1 MREQRPLALM
11 LGSAAHDRLH
21 AGLSLAA
28 ASAALGRS
36 VAIYLHADAV
46 RLLDPGLNW
55 AEDVRFAAVGSPAIA
70 ELLASAMELGVRIT
84 ACQTG
89 LALTGLPAD
98 ALPEGVEPG
107 GLVDFLGQARDAEIA
122 LG

>member
-1 MREQRPLALM
+1 MREQHPLALM

-28 ASAALGRS
+28 ASAALGRA
-36 VAIYLHADAV
+36 VTIYLHADAV

>member
-1 MREQRPLALM
+1 MTGQRPLALM

-21 AGLSLAA
+21 AALSLAA
-28 ASAALGRS
+28 ASAALGRV

-70 ELLASAMELGVRIT
+70 ELLGSAMELGVRIT
-84 ACQTG
+84 ARSEEHTSELQSLMRTSYAGFCLKKKKEKNQ
-89 LALTGLPAD
+89 
-98 ALPEGVEPG
+98 
-107 GLVDFLGQARDAEIA
+107 I
-122 LG
+122 

>member
-1 MREQRPLALM
+1 MRISDWSSDVCSSDL
-11 LGSAAHDRLH
+11 
-21 AGLSLAA
+21 
-28 ASAALGRS
+28 ASAALGRV

-70 ELLASAMELGVRIT
+70 ELLGSAMELGVRIT

-98 ALPEGVEPG
+98 ALPQGVAPG
-107 GLVDFLGQARDAEIA
+107 GLVDFLGRAQTGRAWCRER
-122 LG
+122 GGQ

>member
-1 MREQRPLALM
+1 MTGQRPLALM

-21 AGLSLAA
+21 AALSLAA
-28 ASAALGRS
+28 ASAALGRV

-70 ELLASAMELGVRIT
+70 ELLGRAMELGGSEASR
-84 ACQTG
+84 
-89 LALTGLPAD
+89 
-98 ALPEGVEPG
+98 EGKVCVSTCRYRWRPSH
-107 GLVDFLGQARDAEIA
+107 
-122 LG
+122 

>member
-1 MREQRPLALM
+1 MTGQRPLALM

-21 AGLSLAA
+21 AALSLAA
-28 ASAALGRS
+28 ASAALGRV

-70 ELLASAMELGVRIT
+70 ELLGRDRKRVVEGKSVSVRVDI
-84 ACQTG
+84 
-89 LALTGLPAD
+89 
-98 ALPEGVEPG
+98 G
-107 GLVDFLGQARDAEIA
+107 GRRLIKKKTYNTH
-122 LG
+122 